1 MRSLGSAESLGTERR
16 LNMAFYRDTFFS
28 EDGSYGS
35 TKGKF
40 MIIDTAH
47 WSERDWERIDEA
59 GDDHRVYVAQEIE
72 AEWTMRFRQKETKR
86 LIATIEKLTEV

>member
-1 MRSLGSAESLGTERR
+1 MS
-16 LNMAFYRDTFFS
+16 FYRDTFFS

-40 MIIDTAH
+40 MIIDTEH
-47 WSERDWERIDEA
+47 WSARDWERIDEA

-72 AEWTMRFRQKETKR
+72 AEWTTRRRQQATEK
-86 LIATIEKLTEV
+86 LIAKLNAKLGLEVV